1 MIWPDERPWRN
12 ITPPVPLPPEHSDRF
27 CWRPLVEIALG
38 PEPQRPAA
46 WANLPDVEPL
56 RGTANE

>member
-1 MIWPDERPWRN
+1 MIRPYERPWRN
-12 ITPPVPLPPEHSDRF
+12 DQLPPLPPEDPDRF

-46 WANLPDVEPL
+46 WANLADVEPL
-56 RGTANE
+56 PERRQ